1 MNARWQTGRID
12 SDYNGAYAIA
22 EVEEST
28 ALHPLLRGNQVKA
41 DIEIELILGIYITEK
56 NN

>member
-12 SDYNGAYAIA
+12 SNYNGAYAIA
-22 EVEEST
+22 EVEKST

-41 DIEIELILGIYITEK
+41 DIEIELILGIYITENK
-56 NN
+56 